1 VENAV
6 TAGSDFVQMY
16 TLAILPQISNCN
28 SSTFDTLVELAVGQD
43 VTTETKD
50 DIILAILASYSCLG
64 ITCEDVGSYKG
75 GVLPKC
81 DDSVEAG
88 IPYLTEY
95 LPLMD
100 VRRKSRIDRDLR
112 EIEIFMVED
121 AYEAAKE
128 YYLYGWNTFFS
139 LSQLV
144 QNAFSPG
151 PTPDFDLFNTYYEG
165 SDYDFA
171 HSIIMHVLEKQPPYD
186 NASVAQRSEIVVG
199 ILRSVVMY
207 LSTLAELDS
216 AVDECDK
223 TGGSMSTLELW
234 DGGAAFFIG
243 SSEGQLPGG
252 QSGGQ
257 LLFGL
262 AKELCGSFGTCEPE
276 PEFNAEINEG
286 IVQALLFGSQNLQAG
301 ECDVVRTVLESSI
314 KPVFMLPKVLIFL
327 QARLQVSWDHSTHFL
342 EPFCQQSVML
352 TSKALLWSI
361 AIRNSN

>member
-1 VENAV
+1 
-6 TAGSDFVQMY
+6 
-16 TLAILPQISNCN
+16 
-28 SSTFDTLVELAVGQD
+28 
-43 VTTETKD
+43 
-50 DIILAILASYSCLG
+50 
-64 ITCEDVGSYKG
+64 
-75 GVLPKC
+75 
-81 DDSVEAG
+81 
-88 IPYLTEY
+88 
-95 LPLMD
+95 MD

-234 DGGAAFFIG
+234 DGGAAFL
-243 SSEGQLPGG
+243 SDRL
-252 QSGGQ
+252 
-257 LLFGL
+257 
-262 AKELCGSFGTCEPE
+262 KGSFLVVSPAASFSLDLQRSSAVLLGHVSPNPNLMLRSMKASSRHSFLGAKICKPE
-276 PEFNAEINEG
+276 NATWSE
-286 IVQALLFGSQNLQAG
+286 Q
-301 ECDVVRTVLESSI
+301 SSRA
-314 KPVFMLPKVLIFL
+314 PSSRSLCCPK
-327 QARLQVSWDHSTHFL
+327 
-342 EPFCQQSVML
+342 C
-352 TSKALLWSI
+352 
-361 AIRNSN
+361 